1 MASDRLPGKTVRHR
15 LNRAGDRQANRALH
29 VIALTRLRYHE
40 PTRAYVARRTKENL
54 SAPEITRCLKRYIAR
69 QLHRSSRPPY
79 SRTPFSSQIDRT
91 YEHPLLRPS
100 P

>member
-1 MASDRLPGKTVRHR
+1 MRPR

-69 QLHRSSRPPY
+69 RLHPILKAAVQQE
-79 SRTPFSSQIDRT
+79 T
-91 YEHPLLRPS
+91 LRQPA
-100 P
+100 